1 MLWASKV
8 REQISKR
15 PPGSSILGSQTVL
28 SISSAKR
35 SYNVEMRRRTFNQ
48 GHGNFW
54 LRWPLL
60 VSLARCGGMFTIC
73 TLMIKGTCIIL
84 VKMWEIERKKKNA
97 LQMYKAKASKVLLLM
112 FLSDLARVNNAS
124 SFKDEVSSTDLL
136 LFSFSLVL
144 IPSFFFKQNTYVFT
158 HTLETKWI
166 TESIFETQIER
177 HLKKRKLKMLEAI
190 LHQANECVDDADV
203 PQWCFLLFS
212 LIIQSFQN
220 TCSFRTQMR
229 SSLWISP
236 PPPPASS
243 TQYFHLVRMWMTQMF
258 YMCDMW
264 LWTMSAPFSQDII
277 QRLRSKTTIEWNQ
290 VYKVKR

>member
-1 MLWASKV
+1 MHFTGHGNITFSSRCCCSWVSAVYNCFHSSQILCSCWKNFYFDLVNISAHLVLWASKV

-112 FLSDLARVNNAS
+112 FLSDLVRVNNAS

-144 IPSFFFKQNTYVFT
+144 IPSFFLNKIHMYS
-158 HTLETKWI
+158 H
-166 TESIFETQIER
+166 
-177 HLKKRKLKMLEAI
+177 I
-190 LHQANECVDDADV
+190 L
-203 PQWCFLLFS
+203 W
-212 LIIQSFQN
+212 
-220 TCSFRTQMR
+220 RR
-229 SSLWISP
+229 S
-236 PPPPASS
+236 
-243 TQYFHLVRMWMTQMF
+243 
-258 YMCDMW
+258 
-264 LWTMSAPFSQDII
+264 
-277 QRLRSKTTIEWNQ
+277 E
-290 VYKVKR
+290 